1 MNNILFF
8 LTPKTLCDFLYD
20 DYTVRQALEKVGAED
35 VLKKNGYLIVT
46 IEELARINGVIMEPN
61 VVYYRF
67 INGDYSP
74 RTDSNVK

>member
-1 MNNILFF
+1 MRNNLADGDVIL
-8 LTPKTLCDFLYD
+8 CHDS
-20 DYTVRQALEKVGAED
+20 GAELHKAIPMIAEH
-35 VLKKNGYLIVT
+35 LKKNGYLMVT